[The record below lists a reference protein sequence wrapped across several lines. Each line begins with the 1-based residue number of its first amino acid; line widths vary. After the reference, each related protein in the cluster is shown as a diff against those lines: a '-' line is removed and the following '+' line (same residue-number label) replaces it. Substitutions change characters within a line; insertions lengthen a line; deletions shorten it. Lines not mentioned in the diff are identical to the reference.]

1 MALAACDDPGMSDRG
16 TRWVPRVVALGI
28 VLTQIFF
35 VVRAYS
41 ADQAFFGF
49 QMFPESSSWQ
59 ATIERELADGTRVD
73 VRDEWTGGYEWGALV
88 RGRGLQRPFR
98 RHEASAGLDST
109 LGFFEASLDWVAR
122 NTPRDTEAVRLVA
135 TVTTWRNG
143 GEPETVVFVAER

>member
-1 MALAACDDPGMSDRG
+1 MSDRG
-16 TRWVPRVVALGI
+16 TRWVPRVVAVVI

-49 QMFPESSSWQ
+49 QMFPESSMWE
-59 ATIERELADGTRVD
+59 ATIERELADGTRLD
-73 VRDEWTGGYEWGALV
+73 VREEWTGGYQWGELV
-88 RGRGLQRPFR
+88 RGRGLQRPFV

-109 LGFFEASLDWVAR
+109 LHFFEESLAWVAQ

-143 GEPETVVFVAER
+143 GEPETVILVADR

>member
-1 MALAACDDPGMSDRG
+1 MSDRG
-16 TRWVPRVVALGI
+16 TRWVPRVVAVVI

-49 QMFPESSSWQ
+49 QMFPESSMWE
-59 ATIERELADGTRVD
+59 ATVERELADGTRVD
-73 VRDEWTGGYEWGALV
+73 VREEWTGGYQWGELV
-88 RGRGLQRPFR
+88 RGRGLQRPFV

-109 LGFFEASLDWVAR
+109 LHFFEESLAWVAQ

-143 GEPETVVFVAER
+143 GEPETVILVADR

>member
-1 MALAACDDPGMSDRG
+1 MSDRVP
-16 TRWVPRVVALGI
+16 RWLLRVVAVVI
-28 VLTQIFF
+28 VLAQVFF

-59 ATIERELADGTRVD
+59 ATIQRELPDGTLVD
-73 VRDEWTGGYEWGALV
+73 VRDEWAGYEWDALV
-88 RGRGLQRPFR
+88 RGRGLQRPFV
-98 RHEASAGLDST
+98 RHSASAGLDST
-109 LGFFEASLDWVAR
+109 LHFFEASLDWVAD

-135 TVTTWRNG
+135 TVTSWKNG

>member
-1 MALAACDDPGMSDRG
+1 
-16 TRWVPRVVALGI
+16 VVAVVI

-49 QMFPESSSWQ
+49 QMFPESSMWE
-59 ATIERELADGTRVD
+59 ATIERELADGTRLD
-73 VRDEWTGGYEWGALV
+73 VREEWTGGYQWGELV
-88 RGRGLQRPFR
+88 RGRGLQRPFV

-109 LGFFEASLDWVAR
+109 LHFFEESLAWVAQ

-143 GEPETVVFVAER
+143 GEPETVILVADR